1 MKSTRLVMVDC
12 KHEIHCGYQEERQAH
27 KQNTTDASTIGDKY
41 EPEPFAFQ
49 RDSSWLGVV
58 LDQN

>member
-1 MKSTRLVMVDC
+1 MSTRLVTVDC
-12 KHEIHCGYQEERQAH
+12 KHAIHPAYQEECQAH
-27 KQNTTDASTIGDKY
+27 KQNTSDTNTIGDKY
-41 EPEPFAFQ
+41 EPEPFAFG